1 MVRTGVSADHPPM
14 VNPVAEG
21 FSGFPPISAAGS
33 PHRGPNALGTVRT
46 PANTGA
52 VTSPELHFLGHSTVR
67 VELAGR
73 TVLTDPLLAR
83 TVGLLRRVV
92 PLPDPA
98 TWAGVD
104 VVLISHL
111 HGDHLHL
118 PSLRTVGPSTRIVVP
133 RGAGAWLRGR
143 GFPRVDE
150 LSAGERIRDGDLRIT
165 AVRAD
170 HSGHRWGPRS
180 THGPDT
186 EAIGFLL
193 EGGGACVYASGDT
206 GLHDGMRALRDRDVD
221 VALLPVW
228 GWGPTLGPGHLDPV
242 GAADAAALIRP
253 RIAVPVHWGTLTVAG
268 MASVPSPLRARMRR
282 LLVDPP
288 CAFATEVAARGLP
301 TRVVVTP
308 PGSPVDLSLPSAAA

>member
-1 MVRTGVSADHPPM
+1 MAS
-14 VNPVAEG
+14 
-21 FSGFPPISAAGS
+21 
-33 PHRGPNALGTVRT
+33 L
-46 PANTGA
+46 
-52 VTSPELHFLGHSTVR
+52 ELHFLGHSTVR
-67 VELAGR
+67 IGLAGR
-73 TVLTDPLLAR
+73 TVLTDPLLAT

-92 PLPDPA
+92 PLPHPS

-104 VVLISHL
+104 LVLLSHL

-118 PSLRTVGPSTRIVVP
+118 PSLRMLGFGVRILAP
-133 RGAGAWLRGR
+133 RGAGTWLRGR
-143 GFPRVDE
+143 GFRRVDE
-150 LSAGERIRDGDLRIT
+150 LSAGETIRDGDLRVT
-165 AVRAD
+165 AVRAE

-193 EGGGACVYASGDT
+193 EGSGHTVYVSGDT
-206 GLHDGMRALRDRDVD
+206 GLFDRMSLLGERDVD

-253 RIAVPVHWGTLTVAG
+253 RIAVPVHWGTLALAG
-268 MASVPSPLRARMRR
+268 MTSIPSPLRARMRR

-288 CAFATEVAARGLP
+288 HAFATEVAARGLP
-301 TRVVVTP
+301 TRVVVTA
-308 PGSPVDLSLPSAAA
+308 PGSPVDLSLPAAA